1 MNKIMFGAGLTLFAF
16 AVQASSMRDLETSAI
31 VNGTIVLATDG
42 SVQSAVIDHPEKYG
56 QPIANLVRNAAL
68 KWRFHP
74 VLREG
79 QPVMAKASMH
89 ARVVLRKTAD
99 GNYTVRIKG
108 ATFGDNDLKSTD
120 ALLQADS
127 NKNIKPH
134 YPEAA
139 IHERVQGTVYLSLH
153 VDHNGRVIDAVALQV
168 NLQNL
173 GPEYTLKRYR
183 QVLADAALKTAR
195 QWTFQV
201 PTTGPL
207 AQQDSWTADVPF
219 NFSLNEWGRPESER
233 VWVSYVPGPYTPAP
247 WVDKSDINDT
257 DAVADDNV
265 RTEGAS
271 PTLLSPISHN

>member
-1 MNKIMFGAGLTLFAF
+1 MNKIMFGISLALVTLA
-16 AVQASSMRDLETSAI
+16 AQASTLRDLETSAV
-31 VNGTIVLATDG
+31 VNGTIVLSTDG
-42 SVQSAVIDHPEKYG
+42 SVHSAVIDHPDKYG
-56 QPIANLVRNAAL
+56 QPIADMVRNAAL

-79 QPVMAKASMH
+79 QPVMAKSSMH
-89 ARVVLRKTAD
+89 ARVVLKKTPD
-99 GNYTVRIKG
+99 GNYTMYIKG
-108 ATFGDNDLKSTD
+108 ATFGDYDLKSTD
-120 ALLQADS
+120 ALRPADS
-127 NKNIKPH
+127 NKNIDPH
-134 YPEAA
+134 YPMAA
-139 IHERVQGTVYLSLH
+139 VRERVQGTVYLSLH
-153 VDHNGRVIDAVALQV
+153 VDRSGRVIDAVALQV
-168 NLQNL
+168 NLQNI

-183 QVLADAALKTAR
+183 QLLADTALKVTR

-207 AQQDSWTADVPF
+207 AQQDSWTAAVPF
-219 NFSLNEWGRPESER
+219 NFALNEWGQPKSER
-233 VWVSYVPGPYTPAP
+233 VWVSYVPGPYTAAP